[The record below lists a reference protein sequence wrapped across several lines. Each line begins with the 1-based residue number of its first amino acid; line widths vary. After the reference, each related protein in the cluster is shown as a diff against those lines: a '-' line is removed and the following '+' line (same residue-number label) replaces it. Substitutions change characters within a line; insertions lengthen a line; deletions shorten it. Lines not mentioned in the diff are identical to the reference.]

1 MTVAEIAI
9 VCNFPGVVTFQPLH
23 LCASSIFYLLIGPL
37 LIGSKLSSVIVLIPF
52 VNKVVYDQNL
62 DHLVIKFESA
72 EQLQMIRTVIIEDEI
87 KIAEEF
93 KTMLLKAS
101 PDTEVLASCSTV
113 RESVEY
119 FSANKAPDLI
129 FSDVQLSDGL
139 SFDIFNQVSI
149 KSPVVF
155 VTGYD
160 KFILNAFEHNGIDY
174 LLKPVEQK
182 DVYKALAR
190 YKTLESH
197 FTQHSFIHLFRE
209 KFKTRLLVR
218 RGIENISLPLQD
230 IAIIY
235 TENKLVYVVDREGK
249 KYITDKHLSELEQEL
264 DESIFFRVN
273 RQYIINV
280 AFIKSYRS
288 YDKVKLQ
295 VDLTM
300 PELHHHIVVSQET
313 APCFRKWISEL

>member
-1 MTVAEIAI
+1 M
-9 VCNFPGVVTFQPLH
+9 
-23 LCASSIFYLLIGPL
+23 
-37 LIGSKLSSVIVLIPF
+37 
-52 VNKVVYDQNL
+52 
-62 DHLVIKFESA
+62 IK
-72 EQLQMIRTVIIEDEI
+72 TVIIEDEK

-93 KTMLLKAS
+93 RAMLLKAS
-101 PDTEVLASCSTV
+101 PGTEVMASISTV

-119 FSANKAPDLI
+119 FSANKTPDLI

-139 SFDIFNQVSI
+139 SFDIFNQVNI
-149 KSPVVF
+149 KCPVVF

-174 LLKPVEQK
+174 LLKPVDEK
-182 DVYKALAR
+182 DLYKAVAR

-197 FTQHSFIHLFRE
+197 FTQHSFIHLFKE
-209 KFKTRLLVR
+209 KFKTRLLVK
-218 RGIENISLPLQD
+218 RGIENISLPVQD

-235 TENKLVYVVDREGK
+235 TENKLVYVTDKEGK

-273 RQYIINV
+273 RQYIINIG
-280 AFIKSYRS
+280 FIKSYRS
-288 YDKVKLQ
+288 YEKVKLQ

-300 PELHHHIVVSQET
+300 PELQHHIVVSQEM
-313 APCFRKWISEL
+313 ASCFRKWISEL